1 MSVSVGEGVVTSITW
16 ISVSSLS
23 EYRSLNTGILQ
34 GDIFSYFNSA
44 HSQEWD
50 RQLCLLSPSA
60 SHAFPLYTSTLIW
73 SPPCLHLQF
82 SLFPASCWNACCS
95 VLPYLSG
102 FKLSWHF
109 LTLRISPQSQHAFNG
124 LLQLW
129 NDIHCFQVCLEYCQK
144 LTPRG
149 LFMLALSS
157 FTPIMLMGKRPR
169 GPMDLDTN
177 SIKFGTLLIKAKVSL
192 RLKNA

>member
-1 MSVSVGEGVVTSITW
+1 MRQAAVPAVSICLTC
-16 ISVSSLS
+16 
-23 EYRSLNTGILQ
+23 
-34 GDIFSYFNSA
+34 FS
-44 HSQEWD
+44 
-50 RQLCLLSPSA
+50 
-60 SHAFPLYTSTLIW
+60 PLYIHSDLHPVYIY
-73 SPPCLHLQF
+73 SFLSFQPPVEM
-82 SLFPASCWNACCS
+82 PGA

-124 LLQLW
+124 LLRLW

-169 GPMDLDTN
+169 GPTDLDTN

-192 RLKNA
+192 LKMHKLT